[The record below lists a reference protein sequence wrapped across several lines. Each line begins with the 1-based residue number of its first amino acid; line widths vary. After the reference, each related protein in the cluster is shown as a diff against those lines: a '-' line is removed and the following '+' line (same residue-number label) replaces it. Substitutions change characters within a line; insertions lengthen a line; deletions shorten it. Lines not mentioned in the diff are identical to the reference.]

1 MSMSD
6 IISTDLLAPIAQ
18 RCGDTAQIVLTVD
31 GEAIRS
37 RRSPTK
43 HNTEQFCFLQQPRFS
58 KP

>member
-1 MSMSD
+1 MSD

>member
-1 MSMSD
+1 MSD
-6 IISTDLLAPIAQ
+6 IISTDFLAPIAQ

-37 RRSPTK
+37 PRSPTK
-43 HNTEQFCFLQQPRFS
+43 PNTKQLCFLKQPSFS